1 MRDHK
6 DQPLTCT
13 DCRAHMQ
20 DYLDE
25 ALPRV
30 EATRVFLHVRACE
43 GCTAELEEARA
54 LFGLLDSLPAVEA
67 PADFDAAVLQ
77 AVPYEAY
84 KAMEPIRRER
94 VPVLLEP
101 ESLPAPLR
109 AGVTRGVGLVLAAAV
124 VGFAAAGRLPGDA
137 AAVLAVAGV
146 LPEGLLRLQ
155 QLGRRIY
162 AGAVRQSESG

>member
-1 MRDHK
+1 MSARK

-13 DCRAHMQ
+13 DCRAQMQ

-25 ALPRV
+25 TLPRV
-30 EATRVFLHVRACE
+30 EATRFFLHVRECE
-43 GCTAELEEARA
+43 GCARELEEFKS
-54 LFGLLDSLPAVEA
+54 LFGLLGSLPAVEA

-77 AVPYEAY
+77 SVPYEAY
-84 KAMEPIRRER
+84 RAMEPIRRER

-109 AGVTRGVGLVLAAAV
+109 AGETRIAGLVLAAAAA
-124 VGFAAAGRLPGDA
+124 GLGAAGRLPGDPA
-137 AAVLAVAGV
+137 AILALVGV